1 MTMFFQFESDFIDSL
16 QCIPMQVRLKL
27 DTCGVKLKLAHW
39 NKFNQQER
47 QTLVDMP
54 CTTEAESQGYREFLQ
69 HLVTEKTGAPA
80 KELPVDANPPWL
92 NATIVPVN
100 VQEKATEFEVN
111 LTVEQWKNLT
121 PLQRFA
127 LIKLTRAS
135 HENSNFYP
143 ALQEFDLI

>member
-1 MTMFFQFESDFIDSL
+1 MFFQFEADFIDSL

-54 CTTEAESQGYREFLQ
+54 CTTDAESQGYRKFLQ

-80 KELPVDANPPWL
+80 KELLVDANPPWL
-92 NATIVPVN
+92 NGSVIPEN

-111 LTVEQWKNLT
+111 LTVEQWKKLT

-143 ALQEFDLI
+143 ALQEFGLI